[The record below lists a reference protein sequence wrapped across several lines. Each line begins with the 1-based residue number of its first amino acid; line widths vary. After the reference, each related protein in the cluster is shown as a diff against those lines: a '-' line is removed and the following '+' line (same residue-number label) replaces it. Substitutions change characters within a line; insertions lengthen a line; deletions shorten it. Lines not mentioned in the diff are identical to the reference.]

1 MISSTMRQVV
11 YKGVWTYNL
20 RLFCGYLALCPYKA
34 SHVQRLWR
42 LFPLALLLPKPPA
55 LCLCWQLRVWGYLTS
70 RRFVSIFFCKDLI
83 HKAVQFKSRHFAW
96 PDAWCALLVVPTL
109 SQSLLFERFRIH
121 VQTCTWFPKDCTPCT
136 ASCTFPSAVHV
147 NCASKSAHE
156 YTRGSQKRL
165 KSSVIWSQMTVCE
178 PCKKYHVNRRCKTD
192 LGAVCLMCLSPSL
205 F

>member
-1 MISSTMRQVV
+1 MVTLLCART
-11 YKGVWTYNL
+11 KL
-20 RLFCGYLALCPYKA
+20 RMYSGFGGCFLPPYCYQNPQPSASVGNYACEGIWHHVGLYL
-34 SHVQRLWR
+34 
-42 LFPLALLLPKPPA
+42 
-55 LCLCWQLRVWGYLTS
+55 
-70 RRFVSIFFCKDLI
+70 FFCKDLI